1 MNPCP
6 CPDKY
11 PDCHKECERFDYWMR
26 EQDYAGHHEPFK
38 FQYAHNDQE
47 GSVIGREN
55 RPG

>member
-26 EQDYAGHHEPFK
+26 EQDYAGHHEPFQ
-38 FQYAHNDQE
+38 FQNQQLAYRE
-47 GSVIGREN
+47 SWCSIGSGE
-55 RPG
+55 